1 MFVFT
6 LLNNPIFGFIIFQ
19 MCSALVH
26 TIIGS
31 LNISDG

>member
-19 MCSALVH
+19 MRSALVH
-26 TIIGS
+26 IVIGS